1 MDPVPLG
8 LALVLVA
15 IIVYL
20 FKELGESRRD
30 LASAER
36 RIDDLQRMFAELRPE
51 LEVAQSKAIGNRG
64 QYGIAIEA
72 ARRRSTSRRG
82 LQADRR
88 TCSFE
93 RGFRAS
99 A

>member
-15 IIVYL
+15 IIIYL

-36 RIDDLQRMFAELRPE
+36 RIEDLQRMFAEVRPDRD
-51 LEVAQSKAIGNRG
+51 VTPPKAIGGRRQDG
-64 QYGIAIEA
+64 PAIEA
-72 ARRRSTSRRG
+72 ARSP
-82 LQADRR
+82 LIDVEA
-88 TCSFE
+88 
-93 RGFRAS
+93 RA
-99 A
+99 AG